1 MITTDTPDR
10 KINIVDWQFPL
21 GINAIIFSISA
32 FAVWRAGKQ
41 LALSAEEISDRHH
54 LGKEMMGLVFLA
66 AATELPEIVT
76 TMFAAI
82 ESQAA
87 LLLNNMFG
95 GIALQTAILA
105 IADMAAMQVAIT
117 RFPRNPSPILEGVL
131 LILMLTLLQGFIL
144 IGDIAI
150 FGRVGV
156 GSVLL
161 ALFYVGIIQLLR
173 QHNTTAGWLPIELPT
188 APTTENIKSLLVTV
202 SKENNRQLY
211 QRFAISSLT
220 ILLFGVAL
228 VYSAEKLATQT
239 GLGTS
244 FIGATLLAGATSL
257 PELSTTVMAVR
268 LHSYSMAISNIFG
281 SNLIML
287 LLILPADL
295 VYAKGPLLQQADASA
310 SFAVLCGIVVTA
322 IYVVGL
328 ILRGSRRIFGMGYDS
343 AAVLAIYACS
353 LGVLYALR

>member
-1 MITTDTPDR
+1 
-10 KINIVDWQFPL
+10 VDWLLPL

-32 FAVWRAGKQ
+32 FAVWCAGSQ
-41 LALSAEEISDRHH
+41 LALTAEEISDRHN
-54 LGKEMMGLVFLA
+54 LGKEMMGFVFLA

-82 ESQAA
+82 EAQSA

-105 IADMAAMQVAIT
+105 FADMAAIQVAIT

-131 LILMLTLLQGFIL
+131 LILMLALLHGIIL
-144 IGDIAI
+144 LGDIAI

-161 ALFYVGIIQLLR
+161 ALLYVGIIQLLR
-173 QHNTTAGWLPIELPT
+173 QQNNSAGWVPIELPT
-188 APTTENIKSLLVTV
+188 APATENIKGLLATV
-202 SKENNRQLY
+202 GKENNRQLY
-211 QRFAISSLT
+211 QRFAVSSLT
-220 ILLFGVAL
+220 ILVFGVAL
-228 VYSAEKLATQT
+228 VYSAEKIATQT

-257 PELSTTVMAVR
+257 PELSTTIMAVR

-295 VYAKGPLLQQADASA
+295 VYAKGPLLQEADASA
-310 SFAVLCGIVVTA
+310 SFALLCGIVVTA
-322 IYVVGL
+322 IYVIGL
-328 ILRGSRRIFGMGYDS
+328 VLRGSRRIFGMGYDS
-343 AAVLAIYACS
+343 AAVLAVYVCS
-353 LGVLYALR
+353 LGVLYMLR